1 MRDVNR
7 LITNV
12 IAIVVIVGMCVIPAL
27 YAWFNIA
34 VNWDPY
40 GSTSGIQVAVVSLD
54 EGTEMEKV
62 HINAGQQI
70 IKNLR
75 ANDDIGWQFSDQRK
89 RSHGKSGER
98 GILCGHH
105 CPC

>member
-1 MRDVNR
+1 MKNILRIFLRDVNR
-7 LITNV
+7 LRTNV

-75 ANDDIGWQFSDQRK
+75 ANDDIGWQFLTSEK
-89 RSHGKSGER
+89 EAMEKVESG
-98 GILCGHH
+98 
-105 CPC
+105 